1 MNNFKKVVTMVL
13 AFAMVLTCVMVTP
26 AQAAGKLNKATAS
39 IYAGETVQL
48 KAKVKSVT
56 WGSSNKKVAKVS
68 KTGLVTGVK
77 KGTCI
82 ITAKDNKTKTAYK
95 CKVTVKAAKN
105 FGFKAKDIFVYTGG
119 NVISYPGKEIKGAT
133 YVLDGKK
140 LTKKNYSTWT
150 DKDGDGY
157 VSTGITLTKKLTDGK
172 HTFAIQKKGYKT
184 VTKTFKFEG
193 VKTNGMFIDRDG
205 DDVYMVSDGILSLF
219 CTPKLDGNAYVVK
232 IDGVEVKPLDST
244 GMNGD
249 GWFIVDIDAKN
260 LTPGQHTVLVTSEGI
275 PDGETTITIE

>member
-77 KGTCI
+77 KGTCT

-157 VSTGITLTKKLTDGK
+157 VSTGITLTKKLTEGK

-193 VKTNGMFIDRDG
+193 VKTNGMFIDG

-219 CTPKLDGNAYVVK
+219 CTPKLDGNEYVVK

>member
-1 MNNFKKVVTMVL
+1 MNNFKKVVTMVR

-77 KGTCI
+77 KGTCT

-95 CKVTVKAAKN
+95 CKVTVKAAKS
-105 FGFKAKDIFVYTGG
+105 FGFTAKDIYVPTGG
-119 NVISYPGKEIKGAT
+119 DAITYPGKAIKGAT

-140 LTKKNYSTWT
+140 LGKKSYTSWT
-150 DKDGDGY
+150 NTEDGDVY
-157 VSTGITLTKKLTDGK
+157 AVITFSKKLTEGK

>member
-77 KGTCI
+77 KGTCT

-105 FGFKAKDIFVYTGG
+105 FGFKAKDIF
-119 NVISYPGKEIKGAT
+119 
-133 YVLDGKK
+133 LDNNRVHRSK
-140 LTKKNYSTWT
+140 W
-150 DKDGDGY
+150 
-157 VSTGITLTKKLTDGK
+157 
-172 HTFAIQKKGYKT
+172 HHW
-184 VTKTFKFEG
+184 
-193 VKTNGMFIDRDG
+193 
-205 DDVYMVSDGILSLF
+205 LSLF
-219 CTPKLDGNAYVVK
+219 RMPSPKH
-232 IDGVEVKPLDST
+232 
-244 GMNGD
+244 
-249 GWFIVDIDAKN
+249 VDPIYD
-260 LTPGQHTVLVTSEGI
+260 QSS
-275 PDGETTITIE
+275 

>member
-77 KGTCI
+77 KGTCT

-95 CKVTVKAAKN
+95 CKVTVKAAK
-105 FGFKAKDIFVYTGG
+105 DLLQRIFMCRQAEMLLPIREKQLKMLLMFWMERNLV
-119 NVISYPGKEIKGAT
+119 KR
-133 YVLDGKK
+133 
-140 LTKKNYSTWT
+140 
-150 DKDGDGY
+150 
-157 VSTGITLTKKLTDGK
+157 
-172 HTFAIQKKGYKT
+172 
-184 VTKTFKFEG
+184 VTQAGQILRME
-193 VKTNGMFIDRDG
+193 MF
-205 DDVYMVSDGILSLF
+205 M
-219 CTPKLDGNAYVVK
+219 
-232 IDGVEVKPLDST
+232 
-244 GMNGD
+244 
-249 GWFIVDIDAKN
+249 
-260 LTPGQHTVLVTSEGI
+260 Q
-275 PDGETTITIE
+275 

>member
-48 KAKVKSVT
+48 KAKGVKAVT
-56 WGSSNKKVAKVS
+56 WASTDKKVAKVS
-68 KTGLVTGVK
+68 KSGLVTGVK
-77 KGTCI
+77 KGTCTI
-82 ITAKDNKTKTAYK
+82 IATDKKTKAAYN
-95 CKVTVKAAKN
+95 CKVTVKAAKS
-105 FGFKAKDIFVYTGG
+105 FGFAAKDIYVPTGG
-119 NVISYPGKEIKGAT
+119 DVITYPGKAIKDAT

-140 LTKKNYSTWT
+140 LGKKSYTSWT
-150 DKDGDGY
+150 NTEDGDVY
-157 VSTGITLTKKLTDGK
+157 AVITLSKKLTEGK

-193 VKTNGMFIDRDG
+193 VKTDGMFIDNENT
-205 DDVYMVSDGILSLF
+205 YMVSDGILSLF
-219 CTPKLDGNAYVVK
+219 CTPKLDGNEYVVK

-249 GWFIVDIDAKN
+249 GWFIVDIDATN